1 MVNPM
6 DAALF
11 ISFLIVS
18 FALIIVPGPNVL
30 VIVSTSI
37 SQGKSRGLQTV
48 AGTTF
53 AMAVQLIIAGV
64 GTAWFIGLITEGFF
78 YLKWLGVIY
87 LLYLAA
93 RHLKQA
99 MFASEPAASE
109 TTASG
114 TFARGFLVS
123 STNPKTILFFSAFLP
138 QFVGSGENYLQQ
150 ISLLSL
156 SFLLLAALLD
166 SCYAILAARLQTLL
180 LRHNITRLQNG
191 LSGLLFLG
199 ASAWLAAT
207 RRA

>member
-1 MVNPM
+1 M
-6 DAALF
+6 DTTLF

-18 FALIIVPGPNVL
+18 FVLIVVPGPNVL

-37 SQGKSRGLQTV
+37 AHGKSRGLQTV
-48 AGTTF
+48 AGTTL
-53 AMAVQLIIAGV
+53 AMALQLIIAGV
-64 GTAWFIGLITEGFF
+64 GTAWFIEILTEGFR
-78 YLKWLGVIY
+78 YLKWLGAIY

-99 MFASEPAASE
+99 VFSRE
-109 TTASG
+109 TSREITASA

-138 QFVGSGENYLQQ
+138 QFVSSGENYLQQ
-150 ISLLSL
+150 IGLLSL
-156 SFLLLAALLD
+156 IFLLLAALLD
-166 SCYAILAARLQTLL
+166 SCYAILSSKLQSLL
-180 LRHNITRLQNG
+180 LRHNVARLQNG